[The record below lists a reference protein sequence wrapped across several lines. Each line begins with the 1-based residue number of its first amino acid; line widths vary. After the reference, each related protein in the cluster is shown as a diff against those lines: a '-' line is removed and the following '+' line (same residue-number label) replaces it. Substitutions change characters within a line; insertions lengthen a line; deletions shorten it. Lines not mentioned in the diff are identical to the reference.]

1 MFPKEKAGGEEKAR
15 MTKGWNCLPLKHI
28 FSLATEKNLLEHCVF
43 VQVVTKFGQ
52 SYERCE
58 KLVKVSEALA
68 PVAASS
74 LLGLHTMALGG
85 LFHRG
90 SACHRLWD
98 AYGALLIILE
108 MMSLCP

>member
-1 MFPKEKAGGEEKAR
+1 MFLYK
-15 MTKGWNCLPLKHI
+15 LLQ
-28 FSLATEKNLLEHCVF
+28 SLAKVM
-43 VQVVTKFGQ
+43 
-52 SYERCE
+52 SRSE

-74 LLGLHTMALGG
+74 VPGVRTVALGG
-85 LFHRG
+85 LFHKG